1 MNIVMNNGTK
11 IYYPR
16 KMRTGWCVAHEI
28 IAAGVKMERFGTKYR
43 TYQEAYQAAERMN
56 SNQLPGDGNNRQEK

>member
-1 MNIVMNNGTK
+1 MNIGVNNGNK

-43 TYQEAYQAAERMN
+43 TYREAYEAAERMN
-56 SNQLPGDGNNRQEK
+56 SEQSAGGYKQETI